1 LNLEYHSF
9 MNFSTYI
16 NNILGN
22 ILKPVVDSIFP
33 PVCFLCD
40 SFLENNRKIVCNS
53 CWSNQKSL
61 TDKQIQEIKKVII
74 KNNYGDIYMLFDFT
88 EDFQKIIH
96 LLKYERCLTLGYYF
110 ASELVS
116 KFKESFFLKYDIIIP
131 VPLHPIK
138 YRERGYNQ
146 SFEIIKH
153 LPGNKSKDTL
163 RRKKQ
168 TQSQTKLSRE
178 ERIQNVSQA
187 FECKSRLDSTK
198 ILLFDDI
205 ITTGST
211 LNECGNELL
220 KCGASKVDI
229 LCLAAPLKHAL

>member
-1 LNLEYHSF
+1 
-9 MNFSTYI
+9 MNFNTSI
-16 NNILGN
+16 NNLFGN
-22 ILKPVVDSIFP
+22 IFKPVVDTIFP

-40 SFLENNRKIVCNS
+40 SLLDSNRKVVCTS
-53 CWSNQKSL
+53 CWSSQKFL
-61 TDKQIQEIKKVII
+61 TNKELLEIQNVII
-74 KNNYGDIYMLFDFT
+74 RSNFKDINILFDFT
-88 EDFQKIIH
+88 EEFQKIIH

-110 ASELVS
+110 ANELVS

-146 SFEIIKH
+146 SYEIIRH
-153 LPGNKSKDTL
+153 LPGNKRKDL
-163 RRKKQ
+163 IKRKKQ

-178 ERIQNVSQA
+178 ERILNVSEA
-187 FECKSRLDSTK
+187 FECKEYIQSLR

-211 LNECGNELL
+211 LNECGKALL
-220 KCGASKVDI
+220 KCGASRVDV
-229 LCLAAPLKHAL
+229 LCLAAPLKHV